1 MEGVQHYLGVFD
13 SEQLAV
19 NEYIERAAH
28 FGRPRKESDLTSCDS
43 ADSRLLQAKIALGKG
58 IRDLAEINYQLSCAL
73 ALDCGD
79 QGLVEELTKR
89 AAGLLEMQGNYLDE
103 IYSIG

>member
-1 MEGVQHYLGVFD
+1 VEGVQHYLGVFE

-19 NEYIERAAH
+19 NEYIERATN
-28 FGRPRKESDLTSCDS
+28 FGRPREGSDLTSCDS
-43 ADSRLLQAKIALGKG
+43 TDSRLLQAKIALGKG

-79 QGLVEELTKR
+79 PGLVEELTKR
-89 AAGLLEMQGNYLDE
+89 VTGLLELQDTYLDE
-103 IYSIG
+103 IHSIG